1 MQIHQLVLGGKPS
14 LMDHKITAVTGI
26 NKTAMSRSRPSRMIF
41 EAVRS
46 CQYRNII
53 RCIFY
58 ILSVEIHKRSFGRT
72 GISDTYIIGS
82 HQRIVGC
89 KQIIFAKLGLIHD
102 FRCFQVIF
110 PVIGPACYQVPMILR
125 LHSHSCF
132 GIQFHTV
139 QTTEIRAIVHPPL
152 SGFRILNHR
161 RVYGI
166 HRIPFS
172 CLNHTPFLYP
182 GTFGRIRLGHTDIG
196 CIPAECRN
204 TIIQTINTLIR
215 HQIRSPDISRPFS
228 LRLTMNPFHSRSR
241 NLGKSPAH
249 KIPMYQVF

>member
-1 MQIHQLVLGGKPS
+1 
-14 LMDHKITAVTGI
+14 
-26 NKTAMSRSRPSRMIF
+26 MSRSRPSRMIF

-46 CQYRNII
+46 CQNGNII

-58 ILSVEIHKRSFGRT
+58 ILSIEIHKRSFGRI

-89 KQIIFAKLGLIHD
+89 KQIIFAKFRLIHD
-102 FRCFQVIF
+102 FRRFQVVF

-125 LHSHSCF
+125 LLSHSCF

-139 QTTEIRAIVHPPL
+139 QTAEIRAIMHPPL
-152 SGFRILNHR
+152 SGFRVLNNR
-161 RVYGI
+161 RIYGI
-166 HRIPFS
+166 HRIPFP
-172 CLNHTPFLYP
+172 CLDHTPFLYP

-196 CIPAECRN
+196 CIPAECRY

-215 HQIRSPDISRPFS
+215 HQEGSPNVSRPFS
-228 LRLTMNPFHSRSR
+228 FRLTMDPFYSRSR
-241 NLGKSPAH
+241 YFGKGPSH
-249 KIPMYQVF
+249 KIPMYQIF